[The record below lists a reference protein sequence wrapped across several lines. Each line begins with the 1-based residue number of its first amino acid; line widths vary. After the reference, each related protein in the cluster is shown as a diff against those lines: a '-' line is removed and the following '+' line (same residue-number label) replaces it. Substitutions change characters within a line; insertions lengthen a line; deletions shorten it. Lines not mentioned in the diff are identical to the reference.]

1 MGGRIRGASG
11 LSSEVQ
17 LGAGGSKVKS
27 SADGTVQV
35 LESDGSTKGTLDIKD
50 LAISGTATGISKSM
64 VGLGSVDN
72 TADTAK
78 PVSTAQ
84 QTALDAKQAS
94 SEKGQAN
101 GYCPLDG
108 SGKIAS
114 SFLHVDAVEYQGNWN
129 ASTNSPSL
137 ADGTGDKGDMY
148 VVSVAGTQNLGQG
161 SVDYNVGDSVIYSG
175 NVWDRI
181 GRSDVVTSVA
191 GKTGAVSLVKGDVG
205 LGNVDNVSNAD
216 AAISTATQTALDLK
230 APLADAAL
238 TGATTA
244 VGLTVT
250 NAVAAGSGSITG
262 DLTVDTSTLKVDSS
276 NNRVG
281 VGTASPADLLHASGG
296 NAHVDGGSIKI
307 TETAGGSNTVTLTQ
321 GSDAKLAI
329 NKALKVTSP
338 GASSIAG
345 ALTVTGNILTD
356 GTVDG
361 VDIAAFKTSF
371 DNSKVRQVSIT
382 HSDAGSAT
390 NFGTALASGAFV
402 SRLVVKIT
410 EAFDSNVGTLQVG
423 DSSDAD
429 GFGSVAAAD
438 LQVVGTQIIFD
449 APFNNKP
456 LSSSVQAQ
464 YTLSGSSSAGAC
476 TISIQQE
483 AI

>member
-27 SADGTVQV
+27 SADGTVQI
-35 LESDGSTKGTLDIKD
+35 LESDGTTKGTLDTKD
-50 LAISGTATGISKSM
+50 LAISGTATGITKAM
-64 VGLGSVDN
+64 VGLTDVDD
-72 TADTAK
+72 TADSAK

-84 QTALDAKQAS
+84 QTALDAKQAT

-108 SGKIAS
+108 SGKIAA
-114 SFLHVDAVEYQGNWN
+114 SFLTVSGVTYEGSWN
-129 ASTNSPSL
+129 ASSNSPSL
-137 ADGTGDKGDMY
+137 ADGTGNTGDMY
-148 VVSVAGTQNLGQG
+148 VVATAGTQNLGQG
-161 SVDYNVGDSVIYSG
+161 SVAYDVGDSVIYSG
-175 NVWDRI
+175 SVWERI
-181 GRSDVVTSVA
+181 GRGDTVTSVA

-216 AAISTATQTALDLK
+216 AAISTATQTALNLK
-230 APLADAAL
+230 APLDDAAL

-250 NAVAAGSGSITG
+250 NAVNAGSGAITG

-281 VGTASPADLLHASGG
+281 VGTASPSDLLHASGG
-296 NAHVDGGSIKI
+296 NAHIDGGSVKL
-307 TETAGGSNTVTLTQ
+307 TESAGGSNTVTLTQ
-321 GSDAKLAI
+321 GSDSKLAI
-329 NKALKVTSP
+329 DKAIKVTGT

-356 GTVDG
+356 GNVDG
-361 VDIAAFKTSF
+361 VAIAEFKAAF
-371 DNSKVRQVSIT
+371 DASKVRQVSIT
-382 HSDAGSAT
+382 HSNAGSAT
-390 NFGTALASGAFV
+390 NFGSALVSGAFV

-410 EAFDSNVGTLQVG
+410 EAFDNNVGDLVVG

-429 GFGSVAAAD
+429 GFGSVSAHD
-438 LQVVGTQIIFD
+438 LKSVGTQIIFD
-449 APFNNKP
+449 SPFNNKP
-456 LSSSVQAQ
+456 LSSAIQAQ
-464 YTLSGSSSAGAC
+464 YTLAGTSSAGAC

>member
-27 SADGTVQV
+27 SADGTVQI
-35 LESDGSTKGTLDIKD
+35 LESDGSTKGTLDTKD
-50 LAISGTATGISKSM
+50 LAISGTATGITKAM
-64 VGLGSVDN
+64 VGLS
-72 TADTAK
+72 
-78 PVSTAQ
+78 
-84 QTALDAKQAS
+84 
-94 SEKGQAN
+94 
-101 GYCPLDG
+101 
-108 SGKIAS
+108 
-114 SFLHVDAVEYQGNWN
+114 
-129 ASTNSPSL
+129 
-137 ADGTGDKGDMY
+137 
-148 VVSVAGTQNLGQG
+148 
-161 SVDYNVGDSVIYSG
+161 
-175 NVWDRI
+175 
-181 GRSDVVTSVA
+181 
-191 GKTGAVSLVKGDVG
+191 
-205 LGNVDNVSNAD
+205 NVSNTAPAD
-216 AAISTATQTALDLK
+216 LPISTAAQTALDLK
-230 APLADAAL
+230 APLADATL
-238 TGATTA
+238 TGTTNA
-244 VGLTVT
+244 ANLTVT

-281 VGTASPADLLHASGG
+281 VGTASPSDLLHASGG

-307 TETAGGSNTVTLTQ
+307 TESAGGSNTVTLTQ
-321 GSDAKLAI
+321 GSDTKLAI
-329 NKALKVTSP
+329 DKALKVTST

-371 DNSKVRQVSIT
+371 DNSKIRQISIT

-390 NFGTALASGAFV
+390 NFGSALASGAFV

-410 EAFDSNVGTLQVG
+410 EAFDNNVGDLLVG
-423 DSSDAD
+423 DSADPD
-429 GFGSVAAAD
+429 GFGSVPAHD
-438 LQVVGTQIIFD
+438 LRSVGTQIIFD
-449 APFNNKP
+449 APYNNKP
-456 LSSSVQAQ
+456 LASSIQAQ